1 MTESELKEAYLERVA
16 WRERQVLKY
25 LRRPYKGNLI
35 EPYSG
40 FFYLSNS
47 ERLKATIAGYKP
59 SDIICFRDLD
69 SYRRF
74 VFSLEPRLRSS
85 TCRNGVLVEALEY
98 HGVCIDMNATKEDIE
113 RLASECLCGIDRR
126 TLTYLQGKYE
136 LSTRFIFE
144 ELKTSQVMKKVFVWL
159 HDRQYNG

>member
-74 VFSLEPRLRSS
+74 VFSLEPRTGRLR
-85 TCRNGVLVEALEY
+85 TIGRGNFRTPTNYGRNLNHVV
-98 HGVCIDMNATKEDIE
+98 
-113 RLASECLCGIDRR
+113 
-126 TLTYLQGKYE
+126 
-136 LSTRFIFE
+136 
-144 ELKTSQVMKKVFVWL
+144 
-159 HDRQYNG
+159 